1 MSEIRYEL
9 TAEERE
15 FLAGYQRRLQ
25 ELMNAIQQQYIGA
38 LQTLVWLKKLPPSPS
53 GYRLSDDGAA
63 LVGEGTPDETG
74 AEGTGGS

>member
-25 ELMNAIQQQYIGA
+25 ELTTAIQQQYIGA
-38 LQTLVWLKKLPPSPS
+38 LQALVWQKKLPPVQN
-53 GYRLSDDGAA
+53 GYRLSEDGSAI
-63 LVGEGTPDETG
+63 VPVDGRGE
-74 AEGTGGS
+74 S